1 MCVVHATDSYPN
13 ENNRHQP
20 KLTTTSPNPTTIQQ
34 ILGVA
39 GAFIG
44 AALAMVAATLVES
57 AVCTAFVLFAEDPQS
72 LEISH
77 SDLSDGLVQVFGV
90 VGGDG
95 WME

>member
-1 MCVVHATDSYPN
+1 MVGCAAPSTVDRSKYPLN
-13 ENNRHQP
+13 HPTPTFQP
-20 KLTTTSPNPTTIQQ
+20 QTQQ

-44 AALAMVAATLVES
+44 AALALVAATLVES

-77 SDLSDGLVQVFGV
+77 ADLSDGLVQVR
-90 VGGDG
+90 
-95 WME
+95 